1 MKTND
6 TIKLP
11 ANCTALTSQEQRE
24 ATGGAS
30 AETVVKAVVAL
41 GVAGVAAG
49 SVLGLFRGQGGLGGG
64 HPGFDGPGQSFH
76 RRGAGGRPQPAGS
89 AAALVRQRTAQK
101 GHGTGWQNQS
111 WSKPMRRSPGR

>member
-41 GVAGVAAG
+41 GVSGALLCVAGVAAG
-49 SVLGLFRGQGGLGGG
+49 GVLGLFRGQGGLGAAIQDSMDRGRA
-64 HPGFDGPGQSFH
+64 FIDGALE
-76 RRGAGGRPQPAGS
+76 AG
-89 AAALVRQRTAQK
+89 
-101 GHGTGWQNQS
+101 
-111 WSKPMRRSPGR
+111 RSLLDQLLPW

>member
-1 MKTND
+1 MKIND

-41 GVAGVAAG
+41 GVSGALLCVAGVAAG
-49 SVLGLFRGQGGLGGG
+49 GILGLFRGQGGLGAAIQDSMDRGRA
-64 HPGFDGPGQSFH
+64 FIDGALE
-76 RRGAGGRPQPAGS
+76 AG
-89 AAALVRQRTAQK
+89 
-101 GHGTGWQNQS
+101 
-111 WSKPMRRSPGR
+111 RSLLDQLLPW

>member
-41 GVAGVAAG
+41 GVSGALLCVAGAAAG
-49 SVLGLFRGQGGLGGG
+49 SVLGRFRGQGGLGAAIQDSMDRGRA
-64 HPGFDGPGQSFH
+64 FIDGALE
-76 RRGAGGRPQPAGS
+76 AG
-89 AAALVRQRTAQK
+89 
-101 GHGTGWQNQS
+101 
-111 WSKPMRRSPGR
+111 RSLLDQLLPW

>member
-11 ANCTALTSQEQRE
+11 ANCTALTSPEQRE

-41 GVAGVAAG
+41 GVSGALLCAAGVAAG
-49 SVLGLFRGQGGLGGG
+49 SVLGLFRGQGAIQDSMDRGRA
-64 HPGFDGPGQSFH
+64 FIDGALE
-76 RRGAGGRPQPAGS
+76 AG
-89 AAALVRQRTAQK
+89 
-101 GHGTGWQNQS
+101 
-111 WSKPMRRSPGR
+111 RSLLDQLLPW

>member
-1 MKTND
+1 MKIND

-41 GVAGVAAG
+41 GV
-49 SVLGLFRGQGGLGGG
+49 S
-64 HPGFDGPGQSFH
+64 
-76 RRGAGGRPQPAGS
+76 GA
-89 AAALVRQRTAQK
+89 LL
-101 GHGTGWQNQS
+101 
-111 WSKPMRRSPGR
+111 

>member
-6 TIKLP
+6 IIKLP

-41 GVAGVAAG
+41 GVSGALLCVAGVAAG
-49 SVLGLFRGQGGLGGG
+49 GVLGLFRGQGGLGAAIQDSMDRGRA
-64 HPGFDGPGQSFH
+64 FIDGALE
-76 RRGAGGRPQPAGS
+76 AG
-89 AAALVRQRTAQK
+89 
-101 GHGTGWQNQS
+101 
-111 WSKPMRRSPGR
+111 RSLLDQLLPW

>member
-6 TIKLP
+6 TIRLP

-49 SVLGLFRGQGGLGGG
+49 SVLGLFRGQGGLGAAIQDSMDRGRA
-64 HPGFDGPGQSFH
+64 FIDGALE
-76 RRGAGGRPQPAGS
+76 AG
-89 AAALVRQRTAQK
+89 
-101 GHGTGWQNQS
+101 
-111 WSKPMRRSPGR
+111 RSLLDQLLPW

>member
-41 GVAGVAAG
+41 GVSGALLCVAGVAAG
-49 SVLGLFRGQGGLGGG
+49 SVLGLFRGQGGLGAAIQDSMDRGRA
-64 HPGFDGPGQSFH
+64 FIDGALEAG
-76 RRGAGGRPQPAGS
+76 RRLLDQLLP
-89 AAALVRQRTAQK
+89 
-101 GHGTGWQNQS
+101 W
-111 WSKPMRRSPGR
+111 

>member
-1 MKTND
+1 MKIND

-41 GVAGVAAG
+41 GVSGALLCVAGVAAG
-49 SVLGLFRGQGGLGGG
+49 SVLGLFRGQGGLGAAIQDSMDRGRAFIDGALEAG
-64 HPGFDGPGQSFH
+64 HSLLDQLLP
-76 RRGAGGRPQPAGS
+76 
-89 AAALVRQRTAQK
+89 
-101 GHGTGWQNQS
+101 W
-111 WSKPMRRSPGR
+111 

>member
-41 GVAGVAAG
+41 GVSGALLCVAGVAAG
-49 SVLGLFRGQGGLGGG
+49 SVLGLFRGQGGLEAAIQDSMDRGRA
-64 HPGFDGPGQSFH
+64 FIDGALE
-76 RRGAGGRPQPAGS
+76 AG
-89 AAALVRQRTAQK
+89 
-101 GHGTGWQNQS
+101 
-111 WSKPMRRSPGR
+111 RSLLDQLLPW

>member
-30 AETVVKAVVAL
+30 AETVVTVVVAL
-41 GVAGVAAG
+41 GVSGALLCVAGVAAG
-49 SVLGLFRGQGGLGGG
+49 SVLGLFRGQGGLGAAIQDSMDRGRA
-64 HPGFDGPGQSFH
+64 FIDGALE
-76 RRGAGGRPQPAGS
+76 AG
-89 AAALVRQRTAQK
+89 
-101 GHGTGWQNQS
+101 
-111 WSKPMRRSPGR
+111 RSLLDQLLPW

>member
-6 TIKLP
+6 TIRLP

-41 GVAGVAAG
+41 GVSGALLCVAGVAAG
-49 SVLGLFRGQGGLGGG
+49 GVLGLFRGQGGLGAAIQDSMDRGRA
-64 HPGFDGPGQSFH
+64 FIDGALE
-76 RRGAGGRPQPAGS
+76 AG
-89 AAALVRQRTAQK
+89 
-101 GHGTGWQNQS
+101 
-111 WSKPMRRSPGR
+111 RSLLDQLLPW

>member
-1 MKTND
+1 MKIND

-41 GVAGVAAG
+41 GVSGALLCVAGVAAG
-49 SVLGLFRGQGGLGGG
+49 GVLGLFRGQGGLGAAIQDSMDRGRA
-64 HPGFDGPGQSFH
+64 FIDGALE
-76 RRGAGGRPQPAGS
+76 AG
-89 AAALVRQRTAQK
+89 
-101 GHGTGWQNQS
+101 
-111 WSKPMRRSPGR
+111 RSLLDQLLPW

>member
-41 GVAGVAAG
+41 GVSGALLCVAGVAAG
-49 SVLGLFRGQGGLGGG
+49 GILGLFRGQGGLGAAIQDSMDRGRA
-64 HPGFDGPGQSFH
+64 FIDGALE
-76 RRGAGGRPQPAGS
+76 AG
-89 AAALVRQRTAQK
+89 
-101 GHGTGWQNQS
+101 
-111 WSKPMRRSPGR
+111 RSLLDQLLPW

>member
-11 ANCTALTSQEQRE
+11 ANCTALTSQEQRK

-41 GVAGVAAG
+41 GVSGALLCVAGVAAG
-49 SVLGLFRGQGGLGGG
+49 SVLGLFRGQGGLGAAIQDSMDRGRA
-64 HPGFDGPGQSFH
+64 FIDGALE
-76 RRGAGGRPQPAGS
+76 AG
-89 AAALVRQRTAQK
+89 
-101 GHGTGWQNQS
+101 
-111 WSKPMRRSPGR
+111 RSLLDQLLPW